1 VVHGRAFLEDRK
13 KVALPRKMN
22 PWYMSSG
29 MVAQENLGKERDSRS
44 EKDES
49 SD

>member
-22 PWYMSSG
+22 PWYRSIAVLRHG
-29 MVAQENLGKERDSRS
+29 GTRKFRQGKR
-44 EKDES
+44 
-49 SD
+49 